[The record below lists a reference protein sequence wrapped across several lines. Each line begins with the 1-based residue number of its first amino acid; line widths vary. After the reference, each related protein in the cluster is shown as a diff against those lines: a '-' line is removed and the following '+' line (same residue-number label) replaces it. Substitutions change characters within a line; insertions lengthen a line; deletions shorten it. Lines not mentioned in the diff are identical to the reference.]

1 MSRILPLP
9 PEATSGIQSSKYIT
23 NLQGVVLSLLENS
36 LDASSNKVEVE
47 IDFRR
52 GSCTVEDNGTG
63 MSSTE
68 FLDSGGL
75 GNMYHTSKHLVSRRD
90 ELHGSTG
97 TYLASLGALS
107 LLRITSRHADNRE
120 AATLSIHQGKTIA
133 RQVPAPQSQGLTL
146 SPSSGTRVT
155 VRDLFGNMPVRVKK
169 RVLAAD
175 PGADDEKAWQE
186 LKYGIVALLLAW
198 PRPCSVKM
206 RDLNHEGRH
215 IHLAAQHP
223 SVNHSL
229 TEKSLNQ
236 LAGRSTKFDLKD
248 VLPILF
254 QANLAPTESR
264 RNGIPLSAASSSISV
279 KGSICLDPAPT
290 KACQYVSLGVHPCG
304 SKDGYGDLYEA
315 VNRTFANSSFG
326 VLEDDSID
334 LDDDEKDRRKAD
346 RRFKQDGFTRK
357 QVQGRKGVDRWP
369 MFVLQVKFKDQV
381 EEGDRVSEKGL
392 SAVTEILEAAVREWL
407 TANHFRPRQ
416 KTRKKTG
423 GGEARPESRSSP
435 AGSRCQTPVNGTP
448 NAKRVLDVEATST
461 AKKRKIV
468 DLSGRPKSANKDSN
482 SIARPMS
489 SDFSTWS
496 RIKSGRHAFYNE
508 IWDEKKPHTAP
519 AGQMGSVV
527 TPSPAKTMAFTLPP
541 LEAGEMSWK
550 KRGESGTWARAGRN
564 NGSSICPPRP
574 DNKHHLSSDDFGC
587 VDSEAM
593 LVAAHEIEN
602 EPQRAIS
609 DDALVSWTDPST
621 KQTYIVNSRT
631 GVVLPTGSK
640 SSAGNENSTVIP
652 RMLSRTSAA
661 INTSLTFAGMPMT
674 LSKRPSTANGD
685 NSNGWLPGF
694 LKEWDNPVFS
704 RQDQEPIPVAS
715 FDGPGVDATDAEK
728 RRCVHGSTNQFDH
741 AAPSSTR
748 KLSKAA
754 LQKAKVVRQ
763 VDRKFILCKA
773 QEGEDEVLVLVDQH
787 AASERVILER
797 LLEELCMPANES
809 DVEATGSRVKTA
821 RLEKPLRFQVP
832 GREFELFQHHGRH
845 FEYWGVLYIL
855 HQKDEDL
862 SASQIRPAKQEHFV
876 AVKALPA
883 GIAERCT
890 LFPKLLIDLLRSEIW
905 NLSPSAKRHTQ
916 NQSLDKELEHTDPNK
931 QEMSHSWLAQIG
943 SCPKG
948 ILDMLNSRACR
959 SAIMFNDELSI
970 AQCEELL
977 RDLSKCAFPFM
988 CAHGR
993 VSMVPLVE
1001 LGDVGKGQDTEAIAS
1016 ESRNAHEERDTFV
1029 EGFRRWR
1036 KADNSVN
1043 RGESID
1049 D

>member
-75 GNMYHTSKHLVSRRD
+75 GNMYHTSKHIVSRQD

-107 LLRITSRHADNRE
+107 LLSITSRHADDRE

-133 RQVPAPQSQGLTL
+133 RQVPAPQSHGLTL

-155 VRDLFGNMPVRVKK
+155 VRDLFGNMPVRVKQ
-169 RVLAAD
+169 RALAAD
-175 PGADDEKAWQE
+175 SGGDDEKAWQE

-198 PRPCSVKM
+198 PRPCSVKI
-206 RDLNHEGRH
+206 RDLNHEGWH

-223 SVNHSL
+223 SVNHAL

-254 QANLAPTESR
+254 QASLAPTESR
-264 RNGIPLSAASSSISV
+264 RHWIPLSAALSSLSV
-279 KGSICLDPAPT
+279 KGLICLDPAPT
-290 KACQYVSLGVHPCG
+290 KACQFIALGVHPCG
-304 SKDGYGDLYEA
+304 SKDGYGDVYEA
-315 VNRTFANSSFG
+315 VIRIFSNSSFG
-326 VLEDDSID
+326 ALEDDSVD
-334 LDDDEKDRRKAD
+334 LADDEKDRRKAD

-357 QVQGRKGVDRWP
+357 QVQCRKGVDRWP
-369 MFVLQVKFKDQV
+369 MFVLQVQFKDRT
-381 EEGDRVSEKGL
+381 EKSNHVSEKNL
-392 SAVTEILEAAVREWL
+392 SAVVEILGAAVREWL
-407 TANHFRPRQ
+407 AANLFRPRE
-416 KTRKKTG
+416 KTRKKTA
-423 GGEARPESRSSP
+423 GGEERPGSRSSP
-435 AGSRCQTPVNGTP
+435 AGSRCETPAAQTTTI
-448 NAKRVLDVEATST
+448 KRILDAEATST
-461 AKKRKIV
+461 AKRRKIV
-468 DLSGRPKSANKDSN
+468 DLSGRPQSANKDSN
-482 SIARPMS
+482 SIARPTS

-508 IWDEKKPHTAP
+508 VWEDRKPHTTP
-519 AGQMGSVV
+519 AGQTGSAVEAH
-527 TPSPAKTMAFTLPP
+527 PAKRTAFTLPLLDAGKLSSKRKGDMETP
-541 LEAGEMSWK
+541 LI
-550 KRGESGTWARAGRN
+550 ARQS
-564 NGSSICPPRP
+564 GSSAIYPLKL
-574 DNKHHLSSDDFGC
+574 DDEQQISSDDFGSI
-587 VDSEAM
+587 DAEAM
-593 LVAAHEIEN
+593 LTAANEVEN
-602 EPQRAIS
+602 EPQLGVS
-609 DDALVSWTDPST
+609 DDALMQWVDPDT
-621 KQTYIVNSRT
+621 KQTYTVNSRT
-631 GVVLPTGSK
+631 GVVLPTRPRSRVGEEQ
-640 SSAGNENSTVIP
+640 SATLNEMP
-652 RMLSRTSAA
+652 SRTSAA
-661 INTSLTFAGMPMT
+661 INTSLTSAGLPMT

-715 FDGPGVDATDAEK
+715 FDGPGVDATDVEK

-754 LQKAKVVRQ
+754 LQKAKVGRQ
-763 VDRKFILCKA
+763 VDRKFILCKT

-797 LLEELCMPANES
+797 LLEELCIPANES
-809 DVEATGSRVKTA
+809 DVEATGSRVKTV

-832 GREFELFQHHGRH
+832 GPEFELFQHHGRH
-845 FEYWGVLYIL
+845 FEYWGVLYSL

-862 SASQIRPAKQEHFV
+862 SAPQIRPVKQEHFV
-876 AVKALPA
+876 AVKALPP

-890 LFPKLLIDLLRSEIW
+890 LFPKLLIELLRSEIW
-905 NLSPSAKRHTQ
+905 NLSSSAKRPTP
-916 NQSLDKELEHTDPNK
+916 SLSADQKLEQTDPSK
-931 QEMSHSWLAQIG
+931 QHTSHSWLARIG

-970 AQCEELL
+970 GQCEDLL
-977 RDLSKCAFPFM
+977 SDLSKCAFPFM

-1001 LGDVGKGQDTEAIAS
+1001 LGDVGKGQDIEAIAS

-1036 KADNSVN
+1036 KADSSVN